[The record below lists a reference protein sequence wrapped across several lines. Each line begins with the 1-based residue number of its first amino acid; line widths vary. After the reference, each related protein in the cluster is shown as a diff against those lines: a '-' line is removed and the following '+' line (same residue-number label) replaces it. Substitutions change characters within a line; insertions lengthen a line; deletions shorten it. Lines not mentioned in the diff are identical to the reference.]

1 MEQKEQ
7 FTTKKKKEIFIEA
20 YRLDNNVSKACKLS
34 KIGRT
39 TFYRWM
45 KQKEFSN
52 KLDEAVESLKDQ
64 IENKLISKALEGDNA
79 CLIFFC
85 KTRMKDRG
93 YIEKSE
99 QLIEHK
105 GEQIKI
111 IIEEK
116 KPDETSSNLNNTN
129 GGETDGI

>member
-7 FTTKKKKEIFIEA
+7 FTSKRKKEIFIEA
-20 YRLDNNVSKACKLS
+20 YRLDNNVSKACKLA

-39 TFYRWM
+39 TYYRWM
-45 KQKEFSN
+45 KTSFASKV
-52 KLDEAVESLKDQ
+52 DEAVESLKDQ

-79 CLIFFC
+79 CLIFYC

-116 KPDETSSNLNNTN
+116 KPDGDKSSTQPKA
-129 GGETDGI
+129 DSSV

>member
-7 FTTKKKKEIFIEA
+7 FTSKKKKEIFIEA
-20 YRLDNNVSKACKLS
+20 YRLDNNVSKACKLA

-39 TFYRWM
+39 TYYRWM
-45 KQKEFSN
+45 KTSFAN
-52 KLDEAVESLKDQ
+52 KVDEAVESLKDQ

-79 CLIFFC
+79 CLIFYC

-116 KPDETSSNLNNTN
+116 KPDGDKSSTQPKA
-129 GGETDGI
+129 DSSV

>member
-7 FTTKKKKEIFIEA
+7 FTSKRKKEIFIEA
-20 YRLDNNVSKACKLS
+20 YRLDNNVSKACKLA

-39 TFYRWM
+39 TYYRWM
-45 KQKEFSN
+45 KTSFASKV
-52 KLDEAVESLKDQ
+52 DEVVESLKDQ

-79 CLIFFC
+79 CLIFYC

-116 KPDETSSNLNNTN
+116 KPDGDKSSTQPETESSIQ
-129 GGETDGI
+129 DS

>member
-1 MEQKEQ
+1 MEQEAR
-7 FTTKKKKEIFIEA
+7 FTNKKKKEIFLEA
-20 YRLDNNVSKACKLS
+20 YRLHNNVTKACKLA

-39 TFYRWM
+39 TYYRWM
-45 KQKEFSN
+45 KTSFREQ
-52 KLDEAVESLKDQ
+52 LDEAVESLKDQ

-105 GEQIKI
+105 GENIKI
-111 IIEEK
+111 TIEEK
-116 KPDETSSNLNNTN
+116 KPDDST
-129 GGETDGI
+129 

>member
-39 TFYRWM
+39 TYYRWL
-45 KQKEFSN
+45 QQSAFSQE
-52 KLDEAVESLKDQ
+52 LDEAVESLKDQ
-64 IENKLISKALEGDNA
+64 IENKLVSKVLEGDNA
-79 CLIFFC
+79 CLIFYC
-85 KTRMKDRG
+85 KTKMKDRG
-93 YIEKSE
+93 YIEKTE
-99 QLIEHK
+99 QEVEHK
-105 GEQIKI
+105 GIEQLKV

-116 KPDETSSNLNNTN
+116 IPEVEKQQ
-129 GGETDGI
+129 GGKNEK